1 MNQIKPAAMAA
12 IATLVAMTLSQGH
25 QPPRNNP
32 TGSRSLSF
40 WGRLRYRTYR
50 HPLVTFGILFWLA
63 DTKALMKGR
72 KGVCWP
78 SGEQLP
84 DRIKARSL
92 PICWRNSRQARFAHA
107 RLGHEIDGDLEFGA
121 GRMLKSRNRP
131 SDRYRCGHAS

>member
-25 QPPRNNP
+25 QPPRNSP

-92 PICWRNSRQARFAHA
+92 PICWRNSCSKR
-107 RLGHEIDGDLEFGA
+107 DLPMPGSATRSMTSEFGA